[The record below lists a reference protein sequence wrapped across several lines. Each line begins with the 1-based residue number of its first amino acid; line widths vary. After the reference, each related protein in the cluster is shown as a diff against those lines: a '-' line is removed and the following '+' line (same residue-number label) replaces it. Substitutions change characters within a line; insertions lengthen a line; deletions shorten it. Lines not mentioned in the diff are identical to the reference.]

1 MSETELEERTD
12 VDAAGLPQRR
22 YRLAGGLLDGEMVE
36 FDAEGRTAAVLPHR
50 AGVLDGVA
58 RYYDRGRLRLE
69 IAYRDGLPEG
79 TTTIYDEEG
88 RVTTTQELRG
98 GKLHGLASWYRPDG
112 SLLRTASYV
121 AGELDGE
128 TVDYDEKGKAQERKL
143 YRAGTPVQD
152 AKRKGARR

>member
-1 MSETELEERTD
+1 MSETEREERTD
-12 VDAAGLPQRR
+12 VNAAGLPQRC
-22 YRLAGGLLDGEMVE
+22 YRLADGLLDGDLVE
-36 FDAEGRTAAVLPHR
+36 YDAEGRVAAVLPHR

-88 RVTTTQELRG
+88 RVTTTQQLHG
-98 GKLHGLASWYRPDG
+98 GKLHGIASWYRPDG
-112 SLLRTASYV
+112 SLLRSASYA

-128 TVDYDEKGKAQERKL
+128 SVDYDEKGKAQERKF
-143 YRAGTPVQD
+143 YRAGAPVPE
-152 AKRKGARR
+152 AKQKAVRR